1 MTEINRLSFFI
12 RTIDKDFTVLPV
24 GEFIITE
31 INKLR
36 RNDLFEGFNQIDL
49 NKKEKYIYFKM
60 DKVLKGKKIMDKAVL
75 NFDFCD
81 SIVDDIVYR
90 YNFYVI
96 YFIYFLY

>member
-1 MTEINRLSFFI
+1 MTETNRFSFII

-24 GEFIITE
+24 DQFIIKQ

-60 DKVLKGKKIMDKAVL
+60 DKV
-75 NFDFCD
+75 
-81 SIVDDIVYR
+81 
-90 YNFYVI
+90 
-96 YFIYFLY
+96 